1 MKVKK
6 DSMQPFLSRLTP
18 LVRVHRSGLALTT
31 AVTECGEDGN
41 GRQESAKRPMSASAW
56 DSSAPAALRASR
68 APPAGA
74 WPPARGLEV
83 SSGAAPRARPQ
94 RGLTGVGAA
103 TDPCPN
109 RRGAPLTSAAVRL
122 GSH

>member
-6 DSMQPFLSRLTP
+6 DSLQPFLSCLTP
-18 LVRVHRSGLALTT
+18 LVRVHRAGLALTT
-31 AVTECGEDGN
+31 ADTECGKDGN
-41 GRQESAKRPMSASAW
+41 GGQSAKRPRSASAW
-56 DSSAPAALRASR
+56 DSPASAALGASR

-74 WPPARGLEV
+74 WPLARGLEV
-83 SSGAAPRARPQ
+83 SSGAAPRTRPR

-109 RRGAPLTSAAVRL
+109 RRGTPLTSAAARL